1 MTTVIL
7 SLSCVLPTNLLRRIA
22 PRLLVHGQM
31 AAMILIVGFL
41 AALFTSAGVTSAQEA
56 PLHLNPAVEKLA
68 HGQPIVGTQTDD
80 MSLQNCHSLAR
91 LNFDYTYV
99 DMEHGPLN
107 LDGLAYCVAAMVD
120 KAAIL
125 KKGNAQPN
133 VALFARFPPYG
144 RDLESNDW
152 IVKQALD
159 MGLMGIIFNG
169 VENKEQMTRLIRY
182 MRYPQQKTSKYQQP
196 PGLRGY
202 APGNAIFAWGVS
214 AAAYERHADVWPLN
228 PEGDLLAIPMIETA
242 EGLKNVDEIAAVP
255 GVGAIFIGAGGDLH
269 QYLGVPQDSPEVE
282 QARQTIL
289 AACKAH
295 NVACGIT
302 ALTKADVDKRL
313 QEGWKMI
320 RTGRGE

>member
-1 MTTVIL
+1 MTKVIL
-7 SLSCVLPTNLLRRIA
+7 VPLHGLRTAALRRLTSRPFNHRAMAATIAVIAFTAVLVLP
-22 PRLLVHGQM
+22 
-31 AAMILIVGFL
+31 VG
-41 AALFTSAGVTSAQEA
+41 SAWAQQA

-68 HGQPIVGTQTDD
+68 RGEAMIGTQTDD

-169 VENKEQMTRLIRY
+169 VENKEQMTRLIQF
-182 MRYPQQKTSKYQQP
+182 MRFPQPKNSEYQQ
-196 PGLRGY
+196 
-202 APGNAIFAWGVS
+202 
-214 AAAYERHADVWPLN
+214 
-228 PEGDLLAIPMIETA
+228 
-242 EGLKNVDEIAAVP
+242 
-255 GVGAIFIGAGGDLH
+255 
-269 QYLGVPQDSPEVE
+269 
-282 QARQTIL
+282 
-289 AACKAH
+289 
-295 NVACGIT
+295 
-302 ALTKADVDKRL
+302 
-313 QEGWKMI
+313 
-320 RTGRGE
+320 

>member
-1 MTTVIL
+1 MTEIAFVL
-7 SLSCVLPTNLLRRIA
+7 SRVLGTGPL
-22 PRLLVHGQM
+22 RLLSSQSFGLRLM
-31 AAMILIVGFL
+31 AVAIV
-41 AALFTSAGVTSAQEA
+41 ASALLVALVTPVGIALAQEA

-68 HGQPIVGTQTDD
+68 HGQPIIGTQTDD

-120 KAAIL
+120 KAAVL

-159 MGLMGIIFNG
+159 MGLMGVIFNG

-196 PGLRGY
+196 PGMRGY

-214 AAAYERHADVWPLN
+214 AAEYERRADVWPLN

-269 QYLGVPQDSPEVE
+269 QYLGVPQDAPEVE

-313 QEGWKMI
+313 KEGWKMI